1 MLAAGKK
8 TCLQELLHRERT
20 FSGSIN
26 SDMSYAAM
34 PLAVIGIE
42 S

>member
-1 MLAAGKK
+1 
-8 TCLQELLHRERT
+8 LLHRELK
-20 FSGSIN
+20 FSGIIDN
-26 SDMSYAAM
+26 GMSYAAM